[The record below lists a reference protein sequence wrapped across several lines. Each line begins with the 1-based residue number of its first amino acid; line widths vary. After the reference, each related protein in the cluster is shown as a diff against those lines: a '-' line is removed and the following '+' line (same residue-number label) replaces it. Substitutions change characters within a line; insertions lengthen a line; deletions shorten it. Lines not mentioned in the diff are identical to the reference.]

1 MDYDTAKSRLF
12 VRLINYDKNTDIL
25 RNVVYKTFGDI
36 AFTVYAI
43 VDENEFGIV
52 STKILKFMVKNGVKM
67 RMIFSMKLLKTL
79 II

>member
-1 MDYDTAKSRLF
+1 MH
-12 VRLINYDKNTDIL
+12 
-25 RNVVYKTFGDI
+25 KTLGDI
-36 AFTVYAI
+36 VFTVYAI

-52 STKILKFMVKNGVKM
+52 STKVLKSMVKNGIKT